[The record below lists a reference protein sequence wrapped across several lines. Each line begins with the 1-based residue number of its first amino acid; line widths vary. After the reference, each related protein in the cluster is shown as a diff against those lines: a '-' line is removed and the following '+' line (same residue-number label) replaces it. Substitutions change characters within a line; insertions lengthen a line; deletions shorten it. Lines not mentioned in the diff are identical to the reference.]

1 MGRWTVNP
9 VKLVRNLRAAAR
21 LGPTVRDR
29 LGYLAWIY
37 NDKALT
43 RRNPTGRRE
52 LTLRLPPPVGTIR
65 LVVRDNSG
73 ADQLVFGEV
82 LVTRDYAVD
91 VPEPATVL
99 DLGGNIGLAT
109 LYFSRRWPHAKLA
122 VVEPVPAN
130 LDMLRQ
136 NLALNGV
143 NATVF
148 PAAVCVNDGEVTIAL
163 GALDCAH
170 KVAEQPTA
178 NGRGSIRAE
187 ALSIPTIIERLA
199 WERIG
204 FLKMD
209 IEGYEA
215 TLLRSNPE
223 WLESVDVLCL
233 EAFDGTI
240 GEIEL
245 HDIGKRFGFHIE
257 QQPSGLYLWTR
268 R

>member
-9 VKLVRNLRAAAR
+9 VQFVRNLRSAGR

-43 RRNPTGRRE
+43 PRNPSGRRE
-52 LTLRLPPPVGTIR
+52 LTFRLPPPIGTVR
-65 LVVRDNSG
+65 LSVRDNAG

-109 LYFSRRWPHAKLA
+109 LYFARRWPRARLA

-130 LDMLRQ
+130 LEVLRR
-136 NLALNGV
+136 NFELNGV
-143 NATVF
+143 TATVF
-148 PAAVCVNDGEVTIAL
+148 SAAVGVADGEVTIAL

-170 KVAEQPTA
+170 RITDQPAT

-187 ALSIPTIIERLA
+187 ALSIPTIMSRLG
-199 WERIG
+199 WDRIG
-204 FLKMD
+204 LLKMD

-223 WLESVDVLCL
+223 WLKQVDALCL

-240 GEIEL
+240 RHDEL
-245 HDIGKRFGFHIE
+245 NQIAKHYGFRMDL
-257 QQPSGLYLWTR
+257 QGSGLLLWTR
-268 R
+268 P